1 MTNAQS
7 ISYHDAGVSAL
18 WVVGLTMTEIAHV
31 LDISPR
37 VVEHRI
43 ARMRERGIL
52 AGSLRRWSLAEVDLL
67 RTMAATGLTD
77 EEMAAE
83 LGRSTISIIRKRHR
97 IGARRVA

>member
-1 MTNAQS
+1 MTNAHS

-52 AGSLRRWSLAEVDLL
+52 AGSLRRWSLAEGGFAPHD
-67 RTMAATGLTD
+67 GGD
-77 EEMAAE
+77 WP
-83 LGRSTISIIRKRHR
+83 HR
-97 IGARRVA
+97 RGDGG